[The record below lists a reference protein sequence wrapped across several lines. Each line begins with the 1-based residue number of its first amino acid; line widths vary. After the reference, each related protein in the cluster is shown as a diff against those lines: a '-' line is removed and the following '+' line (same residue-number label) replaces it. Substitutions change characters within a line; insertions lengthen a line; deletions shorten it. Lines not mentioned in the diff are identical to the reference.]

1 MFLICKPNCPRTD
14 IFLECWELLLIYNK
28 SLVCNSINNTGCP
41 NCTECSWQHKAKRCV
56 NRKYIQMCASL
67 QLDKTGKYIAL
78 ELYLYEH
85 QINIIHG
92 HSLRIPVMDMVS
104 VVSVSCMVTE
114 RRKLSIQNLTPLC
127 HWHEISPL
135 NYEVKS
141 QMFLYF
147 FNISEFNRWCHIY

>member
-41 NCTECSWQHKAKRCV
+41 NCTECSWQHKDKRCV

-67 QLDKTGKYIAL
+67 QLDKTGKHIAL
-78 ELYLYEH
+78 ELYLYEY

-114 RRKLSIQNLTPLC
+114 RRKLLYGHREKKIINTESYSTMSLTRNF
-127 HWHEISPL
+127 S
-135 NYEVKS
+135 S
-141 QMFLYF
+141 QL
-147 FNISEFNRWCHIY
+147 WG